1 MPLPKLFDGPPSNQ
15 HPVTDTAWRICEYIF
30 SLIEKNHKGFTAA
43 VDSSCNT
50 DRLWVTLA
58 NNKLPTSHKAQK
70 RHVQMVDSPLV
81 NDEIVTLNV
90 TEDH

>member
-1 MPLPKLFDGPPSNQ
+1 MPLTKLFVGPPSNQ

-50 DRLWVTLA
+50 DRLLINWQTIGYQHPTRPRKDMYRWLILHWSMM
-58 NNKLPTSHKAQK
+58 KL
-70 RHVQMVDSPLV
+70 
-81 NDEIVTLNV
+81 
-90 TEDH
+90 